1 LHINGQKKNT
11 TKMDLQNAR
20 TLMRKANALF
30 KSIEEAGSQPSAIE
44 RDLMLSYLRQLYG
57 LFLEET
63 QQKAT
68 ETAKEADLPRP
79 RAEKPLAPTPVEPTS
94 SPAKETP
101 AQPAPEPFSFELP
114 KREAPVPPVVEAPAP
129 PPRVERQEPLAAP
142 ARRGSVGLDPGLAK
156 LLNFNKAT
164 ELSERLSESPV
175 ADLNKAMSINDRL
188 LYINELFGR
197 DRTALDES
205 LQLLNRFDA
214 FEAARGFLINL
225 AEQYRWGHE
234 ERIEI
239 AQAFVKLV
247 RRKYL

>member
-1 LHINGQKKNT
+1 
-11 TKMDLQNAR
+11 
-20 TLMRKANALF
+20 MRKANTLF

-79 RAEKPLAPTPVEPTS
+79 RAEKPLAPAPVEPTP

-101 AQPAPEPFSFELP
+101 APPAPEPFSFELP
-114 KREAPVPPVVEAPAP
+114 KREAPVAPPVVEAPAP
-129 PPRVERQEPLAAP
+129 PPRVERQEPPPAP
-142 ARRGSVGLDPGLAK
+142 PRTESVGLDPALAK
-156 LLNFNKAT
+156 LFNFKKAT

-234 ERIEI
+234 ERVEI
-239 AQAFVKLV
+239 AQAFIKLV

>member
-1 LHINGQKKNT
+1 
-11 TKMDLQNAR
+11 MDLQNAQM
-20 TLMRKANALF
+20 LMRKANALL

-63 QQKAT
+63 QQKTT
-68 ETAKEADLPRP
+68 EMAKRADPPLPRV
-79 RAEKPLAPTPVEPTS
+79 EKPHTPLPVEP
-94 SPAKETP
+94 PFPVKETVAP
-101 AQPAPEPFSFELP
+101 SAPEPFSFEMP
-114 KREAPVPPVVEAPAP
+114 KQEAPVPPPVAEVPAP
-129 PPRVERQEPLAAP
+129 PPPVERREVPPVPPRTESA
-142 ARRGSVGLDPGLAK
+142 GLDPALVQ
-156 LLNFNKAT
+156 LFNFKKAT

-197 DRTALDES
+197 DRAALDES

-225 AEQYRWGHE
+225 AEQYRWGNE

-239 AQAFVKLV
+239 AQAFIKLV
-247 RRKYL
+247 RRRYL